1 MEYIV
6 PITNGIGS
14 KELNDGNYSV
24 TANVTGYDNSTLSPS
39 NITVSSDVSTYEFTV
54 AATGKLTLRV
64 SDTGTAIGLPIMN
77 AKFYRCDASGK
88 TYGSAIV
95 SDSIGL
101 AVFDNVP
108 YASVNAP
115 YIYFKQVE
123 SDSEHSFNKDVQKI
137 ALDKENAIL
146 EILNAPAPE
155 RTFKLTDAN
164 YAGLPIEDGE
174 IILKEVV

>member
-39 NITVSSDVSTYEFTV
+39 NITVSSGVSTYEFTI
-54 AATGKLTLRV
+54 AAAGKLKLHV
-64 SDTGTAIGLPIMN
+64 SDSGSTIGLPIVG
-77 AKFYRCDASGK
+77 AKFYRCDAAGK
-88 TYGSAIV
+88 TYGSEITT
-95 SDSIGL
+95 DSIGV

-108 YASVNAP
+108 YADDDAP
-115 YIYFKQVE
+115 FVYFKQVE
-123 SDSEHSFNKDVQKI
+123 SDSEHSFSKDVQKV
-137 ALDKENAIL
+137 ALVKEETTL
-146 EILNAPAPE
+146 EIENAPAPE